1 MTKAVLAAAV
11 GAFGGWKCRDKYEEM
26 VGAVKPTSIVARLS
40 RLWDGVVGLPSSA
53 SSSGGGGGGGG
64 AEDRR
69 LRQLEEKVRESE
81 RLVAESRGD
90 QRKLLAIVED
100 IRRRLDGPAIPTAT
114 STSPPRCRRRKQPQ
128 PQPRR
133 P

>member
-53 SSSGGGGGGGG
+53 SSSGGGGGG

-81 RLVAESRGD
+81 RVVAESRGD

-100 IRRRLDGPAIPTAT
+100 IQRRLNGPATD
-114 STSPPRCRRRKQPQ
+114 SYQHEFPPLPPPQ
-128 PQPRR
+128 AAAAAAALKLI
-133 P
+133 

>member
-1 MTKAVLAAAV
+1 MSSRGFGLTKAVLAAAV

-40 RLWDGVVGLPSSA
+40 RLWDG
-53 SSSGGGGGGGG
+53 GGG

-69 LRQLEEKVRESE
+69 LRQLEEKLRESE
-81 RLVAESRGD
+81 RLAAESRGD
-90 QRKLLAIVED
+90 QRKLLVIVED

-114 STSPPRCRRRKQPQ
+114 STSAPRCRRR
-128 PQPRR
+128 RR
-133 P
+133 SRRGGLEI

>member
-1 MTKAVLAAAV
+1 M
-11 GAFGGWKCRDKYEEM
+11 
-26 VGAVKPTSIVARLS
+26 KPTSIVARLS
-40 RLWDGVVGLPSSA
+40 RLSDGVRLPSSA
-53 SSSGGGGGGGG
+53 SSGGGG

-69 LRQLEEKVRESE
+69 LRQLEEKLRESE
-81 RLVAESRGD
+81 RLAAESRGD

-114 STSPPRCRRRKQPQ
+114 STSSPRCRRRKQPQ

>member
-1 MTKAVLAAAV
+1 M
-11 GAFGGWKCRDKYEEM
+11 
-26 VGAVKPTSIVARLS
+26 KPTSIVARLS

-53 SSSGGGGGGGG
+53 SSSGGGGGG

-69 LRQLEEKVRESE
+69 LRQLEEKLRESE
-81 RLVAESRGD
+81 RLAAESRGD

-114 STSPPRCRRRKQPQ
+114 STSSPRCRRRKQPQ
-128 PQPRR
+128 PRR

>member
-1 MTKAVLAAAV
+1 MSSRGFGLTKAVLAAAV

-40 RLWDGVVGLPSSA
+40 RLWDG
-53 SSSGGGGGGGG
+53 GGG

-100 IRRRLDGPAIPTAT
+100 IQRRLNGRAT
-114 STSPPRCRRRKQPQ
+114 DSYQHECPPLPPPPPQ
-128 PQPRR
+128 QPRR

>member
-40 RLWDGVVGLPSSA
+40 RLWDGVRLPSSA
-53 SSSGGGGGGGG
+53 SSGGGG

-69 LRQLEEKVRESE
+69 LRQLEEKLRESE
-81 RLVAESRGD
+81 RLAAESRGD

-100 IRRRLDGPAIPTAT
+100 IQRRLDGPATD
-114 STSPPRCRRRKQPQ
+114 SYQHEFPPLPPPQ
-128 PQPRR
+128 AAAAAAAAALKLI
-133 P
+133 